1 MKRVAGI
8 LAIAA
13 LCALP
18 AAHGDSIQLTT
29 NVLHAMTPIG
39 STPTK
44 TDIINIFPEQDP
56 IVELTKIAHNNGVDF
71 GVRLRAIRALPEF
84 CLPSC
89 ANTVPYQS
97 LKTLLA
103 SIVPNPQEGTSILLM
118 RATIESIGIAKSGLV
133 SDVALLVPYLA
144 STSRDIRATTAYALR
159 DLCQPTAIDGLRTA
173 YNAETVTQVRLA
185 ISTALRDLATCTN

>member
-1 MKRVAGI
+1 MKRIAGI
-8 LAIAA
+8 VALAA

-18 AAHGDSIQLTT
+18 AAHGDSVHLTT

-44 TDIINIFPEQDP
+44 KDIIDIFPQDT
-56 IVELTKIAHNNGVDF
+56 VARLTEIAHDNGVDF

-89 ANTVPYQS
+89 AGTVAYQS
-97 LKTLLA
+97 LKTLLV
-103 SIVPNPQEGTSILLM
+103 SIVPNPQEGTSILLV
-118 RATIESIGIAKSGLV
+118 RATIESIGIAKSGDPD
-133 SDVALLVPYLA
+133 DVGLLVPYLA

-159 DLCQPTAIDGLRTA
+159 DLCQPTAIDNLRTA
-173 YNAETVTQVRLA
+173 YNVEMVMQVRLA